1 MVIDT
6 SALLAILNNEP
17 DAVAFEAAVETDPIR
32 LMSVG
37 TYLETAI
44 VVESRKGEAGG
55 RELDLWLHRAEVE
68 LVPVDV
74 EHADLAR
81 SAYRRYGKGRH
92 LAGLNYGDCFAYAL
106 AKSSAEPLLFKGE
119 DFSQTDVA
127 SVEAVIGLG
136 QLDR

>member
-127 SVEAVIGLG
+127 SVELGLP
-136 QLDR
+136 DR

>member
-6 SALLAILNNEP
+6 SALLAILNNES

-127 SVEAVIGLG
+127 SVELGLP
-136 QLDR
+136 DR